1 MRQVMRSAIVVL
13 AALVPGQSAS
23 AQTAEEIVE
32 KSIAAMGGRAA
43 LGKITSRVASG
54 SITLQ
59 TPVGDIP
66 GTIEVINT
74 VPNKTRTLIKAD
86 LTSVGAGP
94 LEIDQRFDGE
104 NGFVLDTLQG
114 NRDITG
120 AQLQSMRNGSFPHG
134 FLSYKDKG
142 VAAKLEGREKLGAG
156 EAYVIV
162 FEPAAGAA
170 IRQYIDAQSFLPI
183 RYSTRIHVPQMNA
196 EVDQSTDLSDFRE
209 VDGVKIPFK
218 LVTAS
223 SVQSF
228 EVTFDKVVH
237 NTAIDA
243 KLFVKP

>member
-1 MRQVMRSAIVVL
+1 
-13 AALVPGQSAS
+13 
-23 AQTAEEIVE
+23 
-32 KSIAAMGGRAA
+32 
-43 LGKITSRVASG
+43 
-54 SITLQ
+54 
-59 TPVGDIP
+59 
-66 GTIEVINT
+66 
-74 VPNKTRTLIKAD
+74 
-86 LTSVGAGP
+86 
-94 LEIDQRFDGE
+94 
-104 NGFVLDTLQG
+104 VLDTLQG

-183 RYSTRIHVPQMNA
+183 R
-196 EVDQSTDLSDFRE
+196 